1 MKNVLA
7 VVFILLGIFLGLFLI
22 TEIPKLIGLTLR
34 AFSGTGYDKGY
45 FLGTFFGSLVLG
57 VVVYFLFKYGITW
70 LKKTKPRTNSTL
82 DEHLLRKLKDD
93 ES

>member
-1 MKNVLA
+1 MKKILA
-7 VVFILLGIFLGLFLI
+7 VIFILVAIFLGLFLI

-45 FLGTFFGSLVLG
+45 FLGTLFSSVVLG

-70 LKKTKPRTNSTL
+70 LKKTKALTNSTL
-82 DEHLLRKLKDD
+82 DEDLLRKLKD
-93 ES
+93 